1 MPELRDHT
9 TLRLGGPADSWVRAT
24 TEQQLID
31 ALVDADTAGVP
42 VLVLGGGSNL
52 VVADAGFAGTVIEVA
67 TSVGLP
73 GVIAHGM
80 YTMALAAR
88 AVSTWYP
95 GAEVV
100 SLGCKFTNP
109 VVVPAEGGVDI
120 EVAGETKSVEG
131 GLATVVL
138 TVTCEGQ
145 KVLGMPKAV
154 LRVTADG

>member
-1 MPELRDHT
+1 MNASTLETRTFTVTRADLVRYAAASGDHN
-9 TLRLGGPADSWVRAT
+9 PIHQDDDVARA
-24 TEQQLID
+24 
-31 ALVDADTAGVP
+31 
-42 VLVLGGGSNL
+42 
-52 VVADAGFAGTVIEVA
+52 
-67 TSVGLP
+67 VGLP

-88 AVSTWYP
+88 AVGEWFP

-120 EVAGETKSVEG
+120 EVAGEAKVPED
-131 GLATVVL
+131 GLTTVVL

-154 LRVTADG
+154 VRA